1 MKKYTRIAQIRNE
14 KGLSQERTAKMIDT
28 SLTQYQRYE
37 NSNGNSFFEAMIK
50 IASLYNVSLDYIA
63 GLTDDRGGLHPNS
76 EDEHNIMN
84 GYTKLSERNKGKVE
98 QLIADLLE
106 SQNKGEVCHSDTLEK

>member
-14 KGLSQERTAKMIDT
+14 KGLSQERAAKMIDT

-63 GLTDDRGGLHPNS
+63 GLTDDRGGLHPSS
-76 EDEHNIMN
+76 EDEQNIMN
-84 GYTKLSERNKGKVE
+84 EYAKLSERNKGKVE

-106 SQNKGEVCHSDTLEK
+106 SQNKGKVCHSDTLEK